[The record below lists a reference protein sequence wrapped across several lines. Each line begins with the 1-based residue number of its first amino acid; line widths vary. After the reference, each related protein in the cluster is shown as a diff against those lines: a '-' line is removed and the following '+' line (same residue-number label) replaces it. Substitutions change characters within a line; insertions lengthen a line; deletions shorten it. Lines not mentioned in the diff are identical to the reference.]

1 MASVEVSVLG
11 GLLIEVEYE
20 VYPAEPDVGIMSSYA
35 EPGSIV
41 AIAGRPLR
49 RKESTAWI
57 EKRLSKHDEDAIAE
71 ACNEAASG
79 W

>member
-11 GLLIEVEYE
+11 GLMIEVEYE
-20 VYPAEPDVGIMSSYA
+20 VFPAEPDVGIMSSYA
-35 EPGSIV
+35 EPGEII

-49 RKESTAWI
+49 RKESTAWL
-57 EKRLSKHDEDAIAE
+57 EKRLSKADEDAIAE
-71 ACNEAASG
+71 ACNNDASG

>member
-11 GLLIEVEYE
+11 GLMIEVEYD
-20 VYPAEPDVGIMSSYA
+20 VYPAEPDVGIFSSYA
-35 EPGSIV
+35 EPGSII

-49 RKESTAWI
+49 RKESTAWL
-57 EKRLSKHDEDAIAE
+57 EKRLSKADEEAIAE
-71 ACNEAASG
+71 ACDRDASG